1 MDCDN
6 VKHLSYARQIMP
18 RLDVIVWGFSSK
30 DLSKFPKG
38 SPIEDGK
45 LSSSPFLF
53 NWPEE
58 NIRGPKEY
66 NKKPEV
72 NVRVYKFSGKIDVG
86 YSGSPVCYSV
96 DNVIVGLLTAKDNS
110 YGYVIPIQTLLE
122 KFEDEKQISKP
133 AQTVDMEDYIN
144 KGNESFDKGDYDRA
158 IKNYD
163 EVLNNRNYVIA
174 LGNKGV
180 ALDVM
185 GRHEEAI
192 EWYDKVLA
200 IDPNDVKALN
210 NKGAALDL
218 LKRHK
223 KAIKWLDKALA
234 IDPHYVIALGNKGL
248 ALGKLGQHKKA
259 IKWLD
264 KALAIDPNNIKALN
278 NKGVALDYLERH
290 EEAIEWYDKVL
301 AIDPN
306 NDHTL
311 NNKKE
316 SLARLRKE
324 K

>member
-1 MDCDN
+1 MSQTSDYVRENIVKVVDSEGNFRGTAFFIEIQQKKYCITCHHCICRLNEIYIEKDNLNFSAEWIEQFSDMNKDIAILKVMDCDN

-30 DLSKFPKG
+30 DLPRFPKG

-72 NVRVYKFSGKIDVG
+72 NVHVFKFPGKIDVG

-96 DNVIVGLLTAKDNS
+96 DNVIVGLLTAKDDIN
-110 YGYVIPIQTLLE
+110 GYVIPIQTLLE
-122 KFEDEKQISKP
+122 KFKDEKQIAKP
-133 AQTVDMEDYIN
+133 AKTVNMEDYIN
-144 KGNESFDKGDYDRA
+144 KGNESFDKGDYDEA

-163 EVLNNRNYVIA
+163 EVLNNPNYVIA
-174 LGNKGV
+174 LGNKGA
-180 ALDVM
+180 ALDV
-185 GRHEEAI
+185 
-192 EWYDKVLA
+192 
-200 IDPNDVKALN
+200 
-210 NKGAALDL
+210 
-218 LKRHK
+218 
-223 KAIKWLDKALA
+223 
-234 IDPHYVIALGNKGL
+234 
-248 ALGKLGQHKKA
+248 
-259 IKWLD
+259 
-264 KALAIDPNNIKALN
+264 
-278 NKGVALDYLERH
+278 LERH
-290 EEAIEWYDKVL
+290 EEAIEWYDKAL

-311 NNKKE
+311 NNKRE